1 MQSSS
6 TGGHRVIV
14 HILIKGREDSKLKQV
29 CKMES
34 GQVNIKLLGQ
44 EKGVRVQKLAATLQD
59 QQPNESEFFD
69 VEWTSSG
76 VQTIPSINNMPAE
89 HVWLNCSREGAP
101 WYIKLLIG
109 PQRHA
114 EPAH

>member
-1 MQSSS
+1 
-6 TGGHRVIV
+6 
-14 HILIKGREDSKLKQV
+14 
-29 CKMES
+29 MES

-89 HVWLNCSREGAP
+89 HVWLNCSREGQCS
-101 WYIKLLIG
+101 K
-109 PQRHA
+109 
-114 EPAH
+114 PAKCAITHYPPPRI